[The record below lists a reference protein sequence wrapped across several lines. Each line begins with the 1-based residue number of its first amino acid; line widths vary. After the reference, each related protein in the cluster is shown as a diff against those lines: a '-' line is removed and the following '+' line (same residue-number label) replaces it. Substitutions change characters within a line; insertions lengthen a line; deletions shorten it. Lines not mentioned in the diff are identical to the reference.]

1 MPVTLKLADKK
12 KPPGLPG
19 RTKEKEKAPFV
30 PDDAK
35 AAPEPP
41 TPTGRKHRILVVDD
55 NPVVLKAFEL
65 KLKASGFEVTTTPN
79 GANVASAAE
88 EARAELIILDI
99 NFPPSGA
106 MQWSGFTI
114 MQWVRRFPELARIPV
129 ILITG
134 SDGSAFK
141 DKCLAAGAIAFF
153 QKPVDYQEL
162 LAVLVKTFEKG

>member
-12 KPPGLPG
+12 KPPALPG
-19 RTKEKEKAPFV
+19 KTKEKEKEPFLA
-30 PDDAK
+30 DDPK
-35 AAPEPP
+35 GVPEPP
-41 TPTGRKHRILVVDD
+41 TPLGRKHRILVVDD

-79 GANVASAAE
+79 GANVAGAAE

-106 MQWSGFTI
+106 MQWSGFSI
-114 MQWVRRFPELARIPV
+114 MQWVRRFPELAKIPV

-134 SDGSAFK
+134 SDPSPFK
-141 DKCLAAGAIAFF
+141 DKCLAAGAVAFF
-153 QKPVDYQEL
+153 QKPVDYKEL
-162 LAVLVKTFEKG
+162 LVVLLKTFEKG